1 MNKERLSRLITQ
13 YQKNLEFYRNA
24 REFNEQDCRD
34 EFISP
39 LLESFGWDVHN
50 EKGTSPQ
57 YKEVVV
63 EKFSN
68 SGDRPDYT
76 LTLNGVSKIFVEA
89 KKPAVNIKEESE
101 PAIQAR
107 RYGWKKIPF
116 VELDFNDKIQ
126 KALYESVLVSV
137 KRIRE
142 LNNVLEQ
149 KKDKA
154 SVGVIEAEK
163 ENLSKRIEDDITK
176 IYNLQF

>member
-39 LLESFGWDVHN
+39 LLES
-50 EKGTSPQ
+50 
-57 YKEVVV
+57 
-63 EKFSN
+63 
-68 SGDRPDYT
+68 
-76 LTLNGVSKIFVEA
+76 
-89 KKPAVNIKEESE
+89 
-101 PAIQAR
+101 
-107 RYGWKKIPF
+107 
-116 VELDFNDKIQ
+116 LDFNDKIQ

-154 SVGVIEAEK
+154 SVGVIEVEK

>member
-1 MNKERLSRLITQ
+1 MR
-13 YQKNLEFYRNA
+13 
-24 REFNEQDCRD
+24 REHH
-34 EFISP
+34 
-39 LLESFGWDVHN
+39 HN
-50 EKGTSPQ
+50 T
-57 YKEVVV
+57 
-63 EKFSN
+63 
-68 SGDRPDYT
+68 
-76 LTLNGVSKIFVEA
+76 
-89 KKPAVNIKEESE
+89 KK
-101 PAIQAR
+101 
-107 RYGWKKIPF
+107 W
-116 VELDFNDKIQ
+116 LDFNDKIQ